1 MQVYLTTLGCRLN
14 EAEVESWASAFQRQG
29 HTLTAQADSADLVV
43 INTCAVTEE
52 AARKSR
58 QLIRRVQRQ
67 NPHAKLVVSGCF
79 VSLNP
84 TQALEGVDV
93 VVSNRDKDRLVA
105 IATDTLGVPA
115 RPEFASE
122 PGEIAMLPRRR
133 NRAFVK
139 VQDGCRHRCTFCV
152 VTIAR
157 GEERSRQIG
166 DVVAQI
172 NALTAQGVKE
182 VVLTGVHLGAY
193 GRDLGSDLAE
203 LIRAVLNDTDC
214 PRLRFGS
221 LEPWDLPP
229 KFFRLFAEARLMPHL
244 HLPLQSGSDRVL
256 RRMARRCR
264 TRHFET
270 LVERARSEIADFQ
283 VSTDIIVGF
292 PGETD
297 REWQEG
303 LQFIEGVG
311 FLHLH
316 IFPYSPRPY
325 TQASR
330 FTEQVPDAIKRQR
343 AIELHALARRMKTG
357 VLSAYLGREF
367 AVLWEAVRPADTQ
380 GEIRYL
386 GYTPNFLRVETKP
399 PAGLVLQNT
408 IQKARLKAIGQD
420 GEKLIAE
427 LAELR

>member
-1 MQVYLTTLGCRLN
+1 MHVYLTTLGCRLN
-14 EAEVESWASAFQRQG
+14 EAEIESWASAFQRQG
-29 HTLTAQADSADLVV
+29 HALTPQADIADLVV

-52 AARKSR
+52 ATRKSR

-79 VSLNP
+79 VSLDGA
-84 TQALEGVDV
+84 QALEGVDV
-93 VVSNRDKDRLVA
+93 VVTNRDKDRLVA
-105 IATDTLGVPA
+105 IATDALSVPA
-115 RPEFASE
+115 MPEFATE
-122 PGEIAMLPRRR
+122 PGEIAVFPRRR

-157 GEERSRQIG
+157 GEERSRRIG

-193 GRDLGSDLAE
+193 GRDLGSDLVE
-203 LIRAVLNDTDC
+203 LIIAVLNDTDC
-214 PRLRFGS
+214 PRLRLGS
-221 LEPWDLPP
+221 LEPWDLHPS
-229 KFFRLFAEARLMPHL
+229 FFRLFAEARLMPHL
-244 HLPLQSGSDRVL
+244 HLPLQSGSDSVL
-256 RRMARRCR
+256 KRMARRCR
-264 TRHFET
+264 IRDFET

-297 REWQEG
+297 QEWQEG
-303 LQFIEGVG
+303 LRFIEGIG

-330 FTEQVPDAIKRQR
+330 FAEQVPVAIKRGR
-343 AIELHALARRMKTG
+343 ALELHALARRMKTG
-357 VLSAYLGREF
+357 VLSAHLGRTF
-367 AVLWEAVRPADTQ
+367 AVLWEAVRPAGTE
-380 GEIRYL
+380 GVIRYL
-386 GYTPNFLRVETKP
+386 GYTPNFLRVETTP
-399 PAGLVLQNT
+399 PTGLALENM
-408 IQKARLKAIGQD
+408 IQKARLKALAQD
-420 GEKLIAE
+420 GEKLIGE
-427 LAELR
+427 LA